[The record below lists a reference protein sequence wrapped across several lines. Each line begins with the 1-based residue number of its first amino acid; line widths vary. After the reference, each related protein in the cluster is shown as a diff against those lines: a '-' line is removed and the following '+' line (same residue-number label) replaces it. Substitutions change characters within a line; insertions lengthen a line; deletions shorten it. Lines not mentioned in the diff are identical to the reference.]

1 MYILKYTFL
10 FLLFLVISKGHYIV
24 YNLSE
29 FISSL
34 HTCEGSCTL
43 LHMG

>member
-10 FLLFLVISKGHYIV
+10 FLIFLVIKKGYYTV

-34 HTCEGSCTL
+34 HTCEGSFTL
-43 LHMG
+43 LHMV